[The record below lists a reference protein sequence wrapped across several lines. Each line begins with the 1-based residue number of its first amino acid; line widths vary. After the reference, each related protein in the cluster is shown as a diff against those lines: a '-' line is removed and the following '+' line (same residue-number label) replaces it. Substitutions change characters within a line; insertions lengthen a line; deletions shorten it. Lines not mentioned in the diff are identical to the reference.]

1 MPPWWQFWPPL
12 TSCPLLKSSSLYPNY
27 SLCNCNPTPHAP
39 SILFPHNDS
48 QVKGEWFGCHN
59 RTMGRKEKKI
69 FFLTSA
75 RSSSAGPIVQVTV
88 QVEMMSSNSV
98 YVFSCSSSAGPIV
111 SSVNGMTVLR
121 FRTLWRNGDNN

>member
-1 MPPWWQFWPPL
+1 MVVTIEQW
-12 TSCPLLKSSSLYPNY
+12 
-27 SLCNCNPTPHAP
+27 
-39 SILFPHNDS
+39 
-48 QVKGEWFGCHN
+48 V
-59 RTMGRKEKKI
+59 EKKNFF